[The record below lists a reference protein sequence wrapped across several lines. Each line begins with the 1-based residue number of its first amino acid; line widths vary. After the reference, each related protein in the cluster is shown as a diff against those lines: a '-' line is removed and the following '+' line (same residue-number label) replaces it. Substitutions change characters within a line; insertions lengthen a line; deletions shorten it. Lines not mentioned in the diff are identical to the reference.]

1 MNTVHIRIN
10 DSATGKPTPVRL
22 RITGPDG
29 TYYAPL
35 GRAVEF
41 PTGRNEVV
49 GGQVKLGSERWF
61 YIEGSCEIELPTEV
75 PLRVQATLGPEYK
88 PLDKTVT
95 LGPGQMALRFTIEIF
110 YDWRVSS
117 WHPGDIRCHFLTP
130 HTALLEAMAEDLDVV
145 NLLATPQ
152 PFPSLDGTAYTTV
165 PNLLAFSGQQPSLSA
180 ERWHSVAVNT
190 LNTHPVLGKVALL
203 HSHRPV
209 FPLTFGG
216 EESDDW
222 GICDWCD
229 QCHRKKG
236 LTVWVDAFEP
246 AGGVI
251 GGEALVA
258 AILGKIDAIE
268 VTPEARKVPLLP
280 WVYRLWNAG
289 FPIPLAGGSGKDS
302 NKIALGAMRTYTWV
316 PGDFSPAGWI
326 EGVRT
331 GQSFVTTGP
340 LFEFEVNGHQ
350 AGEVV
355 DTSEPITISADAE
368 SLTPFDKLELI
379 ANGEV
384 IASAASEF
392 IEHHGDW
399 ALREKLEVPF
409 TPTASSW
416 LAARC
421 VGKNGFAHTSPVIVR
436 VADQPLPRQPE
447 AVAALKKLI
456 DQTREWVVQHGR
468 YTNPKRR
475 EQLLER
481 CAEAHAKLEPGP

>member
-1 MNTVHIRIN
+1 MNTVHLRIN
-10 DSATGKPTPVRL
+10 DATTGKPTPVRL

-29 TYYAPL
+29 AHHAPL

-41 PTGRNEVV
+41 PVGRNEVV
-49 GGQVKLGSERWF
+49 GGQVKLGVERWF
-61 YIEGSCEIELPTEV
+61 YIDGSCEIELPAEV
-75 PLRVQATLGPEYK
+75 PLRVQVTRGLEYT

-95 LGPGQMALRFTIEIF
+95 LGPGQMALRFVMEKF
-110 YDWRVSS
+110 HGWRVSTPY
-117 WHPGDIRCHFLTP
+117 PGEIRCHFLTP
-130 HTALLEAMAEDLDVV
+130 HTALLEALAEDLVMV

-165 PNLLAFSGQQPSLSA
+165 PNLLAFSGQQPALSA
-180 ERWHSVAVNT
+180 ERDCSVVINT
-190 LNTHPVLGKVALL
+190 LNTHPVLGKVGLL

-216 EESDDW
+216 DDADDW

-236 LTVWVDAFEP
+236 LTVWVEAFEP

-268 VTPEARKVPLLP
+268 VTAEARKVALLP
-280 WVYRLWNAG
+280 WVYRLWNSG

-302 NKIALGAMRTYTWV
+302 NKIALGAMRTYTRV
-316 PGDFSPAGWI
+316 PGDFSPANWI
-326 EGVRT
+326 AGVRSGLT
-331 GQSFVTTGP
+331 FVTTGP
-340 LFEFEVNGHQ
+340 LVKFEVNGCQ
-350 AGEVV
+350 PGE
-355 DTSEPITISADAE
+355 DTNVSGAISVKALAQ
-368 SLTPFDKLELI
+368 SLSPFEKLEVI

-384 IASAASEF
+384 IASTGGAF
-392 IEHHGDW
+392 IEHLGDW
-399 ALREKLEVPF
+399 EAELDAAF

-436 VADQPLPRQPE
+436 VANQPLPCQPE
-447 AVAALKKLI
+447 PAVALKKHI
-456 DQTREWVVQHGR
+456 DQTHEWVVQHGR
-468 YTNPKRR
+468 YTNMKRR
-475 EQLLER
+475 EQLLAR
-481 CAEAHAKLEPGP
+481 CAEAKQILEQVA